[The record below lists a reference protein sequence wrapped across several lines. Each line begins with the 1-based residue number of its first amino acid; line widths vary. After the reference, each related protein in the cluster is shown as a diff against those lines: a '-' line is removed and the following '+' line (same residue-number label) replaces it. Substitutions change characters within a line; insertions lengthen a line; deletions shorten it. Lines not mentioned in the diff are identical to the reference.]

1 MVGLL
6 CGRLVAGNRGKADLL
21 YENFLFTRAGKSAS
35 LAPSV
40 AGDWRRQANLMDGM
54 MNLLQTRILA
64 VALASTLVVAGCGKR
79 QSDAPTAATADVQQ
93 PAPVLEPS
101 LAAAA
106 TDDATTKPAT
116 PAGEF
121 MAKSMASPFATSDMG
136 LKESYDRALIAF
148 QIGDYARAASEL
160 QDLAENSHLTTPQ
173 KEAVQNLLM
182 QTLKVAPNLAA
193 TNTVSAA
200 KPIGQIPG
208 R

>member
-1 MVGLL
+1 VQAT
-6 CGRLVAGNRGKADLL
+6 VI
-21 YENFLFTRAGKSAS
+21 
-35 LAPSV
+35 V
-40 AGDWRRQANLMDGM
+40 DWRRKANPTDGM
-54 MNLLQTRILA
+54 MKLIQTRIM
-64 VALASTLVVAGCGKR
+64 ALALTATVVVAGCGKR
-79 QSDAPTAATADVQQ
+79 QSDASAAATADVQQ

-101 LAAAA
+101 LAAMA
-106 TDDATTKPAT
+106 TDGAAANAAT

-121 MAKSMASPFATSDMG
+121 MTKSMASPFATSDMG
-136 LKESYDRALIAF
+136 RKQSYDRALIAF

-160 QDLAENSHLTTPQ
+160 QDLADTSNLTAPQ

-182 QTLKVAPNLAA
+182 QTLKLAPNLAA

>member
-1 MVGLL
+1 LL
-6 CGRLVAGNRGKADLL
+6 ATVI
-21 YENFLFTRAGKSAS
+21 
-35 LAPSV
+35 V
-40 AGDWRRQANLMDGM
+40 DWRRKANPKDGM
-54 MNLLQTRILA
+54 MKLLQTRIM
-64 VALASTLVVAGCGKR
+64 ALALAATLAVAGCGKR
-79 QSDAPTAATADVQQ
+79 PSDAPAVAAADVQQ

-101 LAAAA
+101 LAAMA
-106 TDDATTKPAT
+106 TDGGATNAAN

-160 QDLAENSHLTTPQ
+160 QDLADNSHLTTPQ

-182 QTLKVAPNLAA
+182 QTLKLAPNLAA